1 MGIMAAFE
9 VMKRDFD
16 KKEILKIAT
25 KMEGH
30 PDNVAPAIF
39 GNAVASILKDDQVYV
54 EKFEISNNFK
64 FLAIIPDFKLPTKEA
79 RDVLPETYSKED
91 AVFNLSRLSM
101 VILSL
106 ISGDEENLKVA
117 LDDKIHEP
125 YRLKLIP
132 EIHEIEKIIDDSK
145 ALGHYLSGAGSTI
158 MLVLKAKDKT
168 SEEEIK
174 NNLDKLSNSYE
185 VVALDLDKKG
195 AFII

>member
-1 MGIMAAFE
+1 M
-9 VMKRDFD
+9 
-16 KKEILKIAT
+16 
-25 KMEGH
+25 
-30 PDNVAPAIF
+30 
-39 GNAVASILKDDQVYV
+39 
-54 EKFEISNNFK
+54 
-64 FLAIIPDFKLPTKEA
+64 
-79 RDVLPETYSKED
+79 PETYSKED

-117 LDDKIHEP
+117 LDDKVHEP

-132 EIHEIEKIIDDSK
+132 EIHEIEKIIDDSD
-145 ALGHYLSGAGSTI
+145 ALSHYLSGAGSTI

>member
-1 MGIMAAFE
+1 
-9 VMKRDFD
+9 
-16 KKEILKIAT
+16 
-25 KMEGH
+25 
-30 PDNVAPAIF
+30 
-39 GNAVASILKDDQVYV
+39 
-54 EKFEISNNFK
+54 KFEISNNFK

-79 RDVLPETYSKED
+79 RDALPETYSKED

-106 ISGDEENLKVA
+106 ISGDEENLKVS

-132 EIHEIEKIIDDSK
+132 EIHEIEKIIYDSD